1 MILDSHWEDSELL
14 HFYEDIFNLIR
25 IIRQTPIY
33 IFFYFAY
40 LGGETEGETKNV
52 NKKLIVREK
61 CRIEYVYTRK
71 KLSQFCSDDAYKL
84 SYII

>member
-33 IFFYFAY
+33 FFYFAY

-52 NKKLIVREK
+52 YKKLIVREK
-61 CRIEYVYTRK
+61 CRIEYTQKMISVVLRWC
-71 KLSQFCSDDAYKL
+71 L
-84 SYII
+84 